1 MNHTA
6 LGKKGEAQALDFL
19 KKKGYKEVVM
29 NWRIDPYEIDLIMID
44 NDQLVFVEVKTRST
58 DTFGNPLD
66 AVNSRKRQKLIRA
79 AHLFIVLH
87 NYLLEPR
94 FDVVSIVEQENAST
108 KIFHFE
114 EAFYPIA
121 K

>member
-1 MNHTA
+1 
-6 LGKKGEAQALDFL
+6 
-19 KKKGYKEVVM
+19 
-29 NWRIDPYEIDLIMID
+29 
-44 NDQLVFVEVKTRST
+44 VKTRST
-58 DTFGNPLD
+58 DAFGNPLD
-66 AVNSRKRQKLIRA
+66 AVNPRKRQKLIRA

-87 NYLLEPR
+87 NYSLEPR
-94 FDVVSIVEQENAST
+94 FDVISIVEQENAST

>member
-6 LGKKGEAQALDFL
+6 LGKKGEAQALEFL
-19 KKKGYKEVVM
+19 KKKGYKELAM
-29 NWRIDPYEIDLIMID
+29 NWRIDPYEVDLIMID
-44 NDQLVFVEVKTRST
+44 HDYLVFIEVKTRST
-58 DTFGNPLD
+58 DAFGNPLD
-66 AVNSRKRQKLIRA
+66 AVNPRKRQKLIRA

-87 NYLLEPR
+87 NYSLEPR
-94 FDVVSIVEQENAST
+94 FDVISIVEQENAST

-114 EAFYPIA
+114 EAFYPLV

>member
-6 LGKKGEAQALDFL
+6 LGKKGEAQALEFL
-19 KKKGYKEVVM
+19 KKKGYKELAM

-44 NDQLVFVEVKTRST
+44 KNDLVFVEVKTRST
-58 DTFGNPLD
+58 DAFGNPLD
-66 AVNSRKRQKLIRA
+66 AVNPRKRQKLIRA

-87 NYLLEPR
+87 NYSLEPR
-94 FDVVSIVEQENAST
+94 FDVVSIVEIENAPS

-114 EAFYPIA
+114 EAFYPLV

>member
-6 LGKKGEAQALDFL
+6 LGKKGEAQALEFL
-19 KKKGYKEVVM
+19 KKKGYKEVAM
-29 NWRIDPYEIDLIMID
+29 NWRIDPYEVDLIMID
-44 NDQLVFVEVKTRST
+44 HDYLVFVEVKTRST
-58 DTFGNPLD
+58 DAFGNPLD
-66 AVNSRKRQKLIRA
+66 AVNPRKRQKLIRA

-87 NYLLEPR
+87 NYSLEPR
-94 FDVVSIVEQENAST
+94 FDVISIVEQENAST